1 MDNKENLS
9 LTVPMET
16 LEQSLVEASDEKD
29 LQKIV
34 DLFNI
39 NMKKKDLL
47 RASKLSDLQDKA
59 VQQMSDRLDKK
70 ADEFSNKDLIDYFKV
85 VQDSINKTMNADTD
99 VSSIQINQVNIT
111 EDGMLNRE
119 GRSHVS
125 DAVRAIL
132 ERLNAEAATPVV
144 EAEFIELSAE
154 EEKENE

>member
-1 MDNKENLS
+1 MDTNEKLS
-9 LTVPMET
+9 LTSPMDT
-16 LEQSLVEASDEKD
+16 LEKSLMEASDEKE

-39 NMKKKDLL
+39 NMKKKDML

-85 VQDSINKTMNADTD
+85 VQDSIGKTMNSETD
-99 VSSIQINQVNIT
+99 VASIQINQVNIT
-111 EDGMLNRE
+111 EEGGLNRE
-119 GRSHVS
+119 SRAHVS

-132 ERLNAEAATPVV
+132 ERLNAEATTPIID
-144 EAEFIELSAE
+144 AEFVELD
-154 EEKENE
+154 EKEESNE